1 MGNEIIIM
9 SAKLYINREKTYQNS
24 LQELGFILILQCERL
39 NRASKP
45 EILATFLLYMND
57 KGNIINQRPPFL
69 PMLIGTGFGSG
80 FWPWGPG
87 TAGSVL
93 ATVVWGI
100 LGLWLPAFELSV
112 VTLALVFVFTV
123 LGTWATKRLQP
134 YWGEDPSRVV
144 VDEMVGVWIP
154 LIIVGPQQWG
164 WAFVAL
170 VLFRF
175 FDIVK
180 PLGIKKLDCM
190 KGAFWVMGDD
200 ILGGI
205 YASFVLVVAMQIVKL
220 MAA

>member
-1 MGNEIIIM
+1 MPE
-9 SAKLYINREKTYQNS
+9 KLVTY
-24 LQELGFILILQCERL
+24 
-39 NRASKP
+39 
-45 EILATFLLYMND
+45 LLDMND

-93 ATVVWGI
+93 ASIVWGI
-100 LGLWLPAFELSV
+100 LGLWLPAFKLSV
-112 VTLALVFVFTV
+112 VTLALVVVFT
-123 LGTWATKRLQP
+123 LIGTWATKRLQP
-134 YWGEDPSRVV
+134 FWGDDPSRVV

-154 LIIVGPQQWG
+154 LIIVEPQEWF
-164 WAFVAL
+164 WAFIAL
-170 VLFRF
+170 VSFRF
-175 FDIVK
+175 FDIKK
-180 PLGIKKLDCM
+180 PFGIKRLDRM

-205 YASFVLVVAMQIVKL
+205 YALFALFVAMQVAKL

>member
-1 MGNEIIIM
+1 
-9 SAKLYINREKTYQNS
+9 
-24 LQELGFILILQCERL
+24 
-39 NRASKP
+39 
-45 EILATFLLYMND
+45 MND
-57 KGNIINQRPPFL
+57 KGNIIDKRPPFL

-87 TAGSVL
+87 TAGSIF
-93 ATVVWGI
+93 ATVVWA
-100 LGLWLPAFELSV
+100 LLSLWLPFSELSV
-112 VTLALVFVFTV
+112 VTIALVIVFTI
-123 LGTWATKRLQP
+123 LGTWATKCLQP

-154 LIIVGPQQWG
+154 LAIVRPCDWY
-164 WAFVAL
+164 WALAAL

-180 PLGIKKLDCM
+180 PLGIKKLDRM

-205 YASFVLVVAMQIVKL
+205 YALFVLVLAMQVAKL